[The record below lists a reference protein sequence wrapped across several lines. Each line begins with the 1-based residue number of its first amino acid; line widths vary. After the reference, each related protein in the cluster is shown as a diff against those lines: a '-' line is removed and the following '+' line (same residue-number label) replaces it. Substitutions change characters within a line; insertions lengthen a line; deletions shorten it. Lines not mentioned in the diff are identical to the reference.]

1 MNLRSNYL
9 RKRAVCFRC
18 AQPQMRCRMGW
29 LKRPF
34 GYKCCWLA
42 LRCPSPEEAAAWGV
56 DPLFREKTY
65 PPGVGLVCAARI

>member
-1 MNLRSNYL
+1 
-9 RKRAVCFRC
+9 
-18 AQPQMRCRMGW
+18 MGW